1 MRLSQIARKLN
12 VGTDTIVS
20 FLQSKGQGIENKPN
34 SKITKDQLDILS
46 REFGG
51 LSSEPVTP
59 PTPNPVEQTPFVSE
73 EPEVEAQEEKKTKKS
88 PPHFLK
94 ASAPK
99 LRGITQVGHVAPRA
113 TKPTVLKVA
122 AQDNE
127 APQEEKELK
136 KEEPKTSVPA
146 SKEKES
152 KAPEAETKRD
162 SEAKEREQPRLKGLT
177 VLGSVKVSPDLPF
190 QRTTY
195 SSQKSERSEK
205 PQRGVFSRLDTSKS
219 SRPGKRQAP
228 THRKHRSLSDDELQ
242 RAIKRSLEDLR
253 TKSNKK
259 FNRGAYIKEKKERM
273 AKAREQ
279 EDLIAQESA
288 QTIQVS
294 EFVSGSELSKLLGI
308 SIDQLLGICMDFGI
322 IASINQRLDAETITI
337 IADEVGKNVEF
348 VTMEEVAEVV
358 EDCAHLVAR
367 PPIVTVMG
375 HVDHGKTSLLDHIRH
390 TKVAAGEAGG
400 ITQHIGAYD
409 VRTAGEHRIIFLD
422 TPGHEAFTAMRARG
436 TRVTDIAIIIV
447 AADDGVMPQTKE
459 AITHAQLASTPII
472 IAINKIDKPGA
483 NVDKVKEQL
492 SQQDI
497 LVEDWGGKYQC
508 QAISAQTGEGVEAL
522 LEKVLIEAELLEL
535 KADPT
540 TKATGIVIEA
550 SLDQGRGYL
559 TSVIIQNGTL
569 KKGDIIVSGSLHG
582 KVKAMFDSRGKNIT
596 AADPATPV
604 QILGLSGAPQS
615 GEKLLVME
623 SERVAREAASRHEK
637 MRRSQRFRSQHI
649 VMHRE
654 IDERIEEAKTLD
666 LNLVIK
672 GDVDGSIEALADA
685 LGRLSNEE
693 VQVHIVYKAVG
704 PISESDVLLTA
715 TSKALLIGFQ
725 VKPTARA
732 RAIAIQEK
740 VIIKS
745 SSIIYETLDQVKEAI
760 EQLTKPSTIET
771 TVGKADVKKTFNISR
786 AGTIAGCV
794 VMEGTIKRNNL
805 VRLLRDG
812 EEVYKGTIKQLKREK
827 EVIKEAKKGSECGIH
842 IEGFNDIQAGDVI
855 EAIEVKSA

>member
-12 VGTDTIVS
+12 VGTDTIVY
-20 FLQSKGQGIENKPN
+20 FLHSKGQEVENKPN
-34 SKITKDQLDILS
+34 NKITKEQLDILS

-51 LSSEPVTP
+51 LSSEPVTSP
-59 PTPNPVEQTPFVSE
+59 PGKPVEQPPSVSE
-73 EPEVEAQEEKKTKKS
+73 EPEAEAREEKKTKKS
-88 PPHFLK
+88 PPHFHK
-94 ASAPK
+94 ASAPR

-113 TKPTVLKVA
+113 TKPTVAKVA

-127 APQEEKELK
+127 VKEKGAK
-136 KEEPKTSVPA
+136 KEEAKTSVLA
-146 SKEKES
+146 SKEK
-152 KAPEAETKRD
+152 KPTAPEAEPKKD
-162 SEAKEREQPRLKGLT
+162 AEAKERGKPQLKGLT

-190 QRTTY
+190 RRTTY
-195 SSQKSERSEK
+195 SYQKSERPERT
-205 PQRGVFSRLDTSKS
+205 QRGGFNRLGTLKS
-219 SRPGKRQAP
+219 GEPGKRQTP
-228 THRKHRSLSDDELQ
+228 THRKHRSLSDDELKK
-242 RAIKRSLEDLR
+242 AIKRSLEDLR

-273 AKAREQ
+273 EKAREQ

-294 EFVSGSELSKLLGI
+294 EFVSGRELSNLLGI
-308 SIDQLLGICMDFGI
+308 SIDQLLSICMDFGI
-322 IASINQRLDAETITI
+322 IASINQRLNEETITI
-337 IADEVGKNVEF
+337 IADEVGKKVEF
-348 VTMEEVAEVV
+348 VTVEEVEEAV
-358 EDCAHLVAR
+358 EDRAHLVAR

-375 HVDHGKTSLLDHIRH
+375 HVDHGKTSLLDRIRH
-390 TKVAAGEAGG
+390 AKIAEHEVGG

-409 VRTAGEHRIIFLD
+409 VQTDGNHRIIFLD

-436 TRVTDIAIIIV
+436 TRVTDIAVIIV

-508 QAISAQTGEGVEAL
+508 QAISAQTGEGIETL
-522 LEKVLIEAELLEL
+522 LEKILIEAELLEL
-535 KADPT
+535 KANPT

-569 KKGDIIVSGSLHG
+569 KKGDNIVSGSLHG

-615 GEKLLVME
+615 GEKLLVMD

-637 MRRSQRFRSQHI
+637 MRRSQRFRSQHV
-649 VMHRE
+649 VMHRQ

-672 GDVDGSIEALADA
+672 GDVDGSVEALADA

-704 PISESDVLLTA
+704 PISESDVLLAA

-740 VIIKS
+740 VIIKP

-760 EQLTKPSTIET
+760 EQLTKPNTIET

-794 VMEGTIKRNNL
+794 VIEGTIKRNNL
-805 VRLLRDG
+805 VRLLRNG
-812 EEVYKGTIKQLKREK
+812 EEAYKGTIKQLKREK

-842 IEGFNDIQAGDVI
+842 IEGFNDIQAGDII
-855 EAIEVKSA
+855 EAIEVKPA